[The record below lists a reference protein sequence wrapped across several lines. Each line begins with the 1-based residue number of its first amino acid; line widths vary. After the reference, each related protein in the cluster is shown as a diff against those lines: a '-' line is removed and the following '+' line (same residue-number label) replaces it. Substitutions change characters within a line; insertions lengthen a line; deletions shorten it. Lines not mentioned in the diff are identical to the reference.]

1 VEQLMPHRI
10 DSINL
15 GTDPLANKVEGF
27 IPHEAGEYPIV
38 CGESCIHP
46 PVKDLDGGIVSQL
59 FERFSR
65 YIRKLTD

>member
-1 VEQLMPHRI
+1 MEQLVPNGVHSTI
-10 DSINL
+10 LASN
-15 GTDPLANKVEGF
+15 PLADKVDCL
-27 IPHEAGEYPIV
+27 IPHEPGEYPII

-46 PVKDLDGGIVSQL
+46 PIKDLDGGIVSQL